1 MNLFITIIV
10 SIISYIIFKKI
21 NLIKAFGEIT
31 SIMLKLF
38 KIFLDKNLNEEEK
51 FSSIILNFKNL
62 SKKYLLIFYKIILIL
77 IPFIILIFF
86 DKFIIKVDYLEIFKK
101 FSFYLIL
108 TIIIILYEIYE
119 RKKL

>member
-21 NLIKAFGEIT
+21 NLIKALGEIT

-77 IPFIILIFF
+77 IPFIILLFF

-101 FSFYLIL
+101 FYFYLIL

>member
-21 NLIKAFGEIT
+21 NLIKVFGEIT

>member
-1 MNLFITIIV
+1 
-10 SIISYIIFKKI
+10 
-21 NLIKAFGEIT
+21 
-31 SIMLKLF
+31 MLKLF

>member
-1 MNLFITIIV
+1 MVL
-10 SIISYIIFKKI
+10 
-21 NLIKAFGEIT
+21 GEIT

-77 IPFIILIFF
+77 IPFIILLFF

-101 FSFYLIL
+101 FYFYLIL

>member
-108 TIIIILYEIYE
+108 TIIIIFYEIYE